1 MLFTAFQFIHYQH
14 KTCSNKESNF
24 SLLKSIRC
32 TLICTKKE
40 IEILVFL
47 GAIKYEP
54 GKDMGVELGGEEEC

>member
-1 MLFTAFQFIHYQH
+1 MLFTAFQFIHYQLTQIR
-14 KTCSNKESNF
+14 KAILAF
-24 SLLKSIRC
+24 FKSIRC